1 MNATA
6 GLAPAM
12 IDGATGPL
20 GASEPKPSAALV
32 WLAAI
37 GGALL
42 LAALFAA
49 HQGTLLRAGVPAVAA
64 AVAFALYL
72 RRPIAYIQ
80 FTLWTWFLTPLLRR
94 IIDWRFGFEDQNL
107 VLLAPFLVTAVAGI
121 TILREGRRAR
131 GMEFTPYLL
140 CGAGILYGFCVGIIR
155 WKLHATVAL
164 SLGGVVYGLFLWLA
178 PLVFGL
184 HLHLHWKDY
193 EAQKAAIL
201 NSFKWGV
208 LVLGVYGIYQYVRPP
223 AWDCAWL
230 EGIPDGWESSSF
242 GQPFPFEIRVWSTM
256 NSPGV
261 FAGMMLPGLILLNI
275 TKTRIKPIIAAA
287 GYGAF
292 LLSLVRTGWL
302 AWIMAMLLLAIV
314 QRSAMLKKFIL
325 IVLLLPVCLVPVL
338 LIPQF
343 RQTIEDRATTLTDL
357 SHDGSMNDRKML
369 YKVVAAQLLDE
380 PAGVGL
386 VNGSTFSVDGMPLDS
401 GIIQTVLMLGFIG
414 TAFYA
419 MGILLS
425 VADMIRRRSWRE
437 GRPDEFANALRVLFV
452 VMLLELVG
460 SNIFVNFFG
469 CILWVSYG
477 LWGASRAA
485 VRHASPLLAA
495 QALAAQRFVEARP
508 VSSLNIP
515 ARQL

>member
-1 MNATA
+1 MNASA
-6 GLAPAM
+6 GLERPM
-12 IDGATGPL
+12 IDGATGPVRA
-20 GASEPKPSAALV
+20 GEPKPSAALV

-49 HQGTLLRAGVPAVAA
+49 HQSTLLRAAVPAVAA
-64 AVAFALYL
+64 VVALTLYL
-72 RRPIAYIQ
+72 RRPIAYIH
-80 FTLWTWFLTPLLRR
+80 FTLWTWFLTPFLRR
-94 IIDWRFGFEDQNL
+94 VIDWRFGFEDQSL

-121 TILREGRRAR
+121 TIMREGRRAR

-155 WKLHATVAL
+155 WKLHASVAL
-164 SLGGVVYGLFLWLA
+164 SIGGVVYGLFLWLA
-178 PLVFGL
+178 PVVFGL
-184 HLHLHWKDY
+184 HLHLHWKEY

-201 NSFKWGV
+201 TTFKWGV

-230 EGIPDGWESSSF
+230 EGIPGGWESSSF

-256 NSPGV
+256 NSPGL
-261 FAGMMLPGLILLNI
+261 FAAMMLPGLILLNL
-275 TKTRIKPIIAAA
+275 TKTRLKPIIAAA

-302 AWIMAMLLLAIV
+302 AWILAMLLLAVV

-325 IVLLLPVCLVPVL
+325 FVLLLPICLVPIL
-338 LIPQF
+338 LVPQF
-343 RQTIEDRATTLTDL
+343 RQTIEDRLDTLTDL

-369 YKVVAAQLLDE
+369 YKVVASQLLSD

-386 VNGSTFSVDGMPLDS
+386 VNGSTFSVDEMPLDS
-401 GIIQTVLMLGFIG
+401 GVIQTVLMLGFIG

-419 MGILLS
+419 MGILLG
-425 VADMIRRRSWRE
+425 VGDMMRRRTRRE

-460 SNIFVNFFG
+460 SNVFVNFFG
-469 CILWVSYG
+469 CILWTSYG

-485 VRHASPLLAA
+485 VRDTNPLLAA
-495 QALAAQRFVEARP
+495 QAIAAQRFMGARSP
-508 VSSLNIP
+508 SPFNIS